1 MHRGMMDNYFC
12 VLAKNALTLLP
23 KSLKPPNMKNK
34 FIYLFALSAL
44 PFTAYPQNANSSEI
58 SATPVP
64 VIITDT
70 KTNPNGRPQLP
81 SRQHVECVYADGTL
95 HFDFVIPEGE
105 ALLTVTDGLTGIS
118 AQYVFDTDAHAEV
131 TIGYLS
137 AASLEIRT
145 DAGNTYTGTIQ

>member
-1 MHRGMMDNYFC
+1 MERKLLLSLFVGFGLMPLSVVAQSIPAPDNSQNIPIEK
-12 VLAKNALTLLP
+12 LEEKPAKRP
-23 KSLKPPNMKNK
+23 K
-34 FIYLFALSAL
+34 
-44 PFTAYPQNANSSEI
+44 
-58 SATPVP
+58 
-64 VIITDT
+64 
-70 KTNPNGRPQLP
+70 LP

-105 ALLTVTDGLTGIS
+105 AVLIVIDGLTGIS

-137 AASLEIRT
+137 AASLEIHT